1 MKKIVVLF
9 FMVIGSIIYSQ
20 NVSLTV
26 NVTGFKNNKGK
37 VIVGVYNNEGNFLKK
52 VVFGKSGSITEKKA
66 QVVFENVPAGTYAVS
81 LFHDENDN
89 NKLDSNFM
97 GIPKEDYAA
106 SNDAKGF
113 MGPPKYKDA
122 KFELKNDNIINVKL

>member
-9 FMVIGSIIYSQ
+9 FMVIGSMLYSQ

-26 NVTGFKNNKGK
+26 NVTGFKKNKGK

-66 QVVFENVPAGTYAVS
+66 QVVFENVPVGTYAVS

-97 GIPKEDYAA
+97 GIPKEDYAT

-122 KFELKNDNIINVKL
+122 KFELKNDKIITLKL